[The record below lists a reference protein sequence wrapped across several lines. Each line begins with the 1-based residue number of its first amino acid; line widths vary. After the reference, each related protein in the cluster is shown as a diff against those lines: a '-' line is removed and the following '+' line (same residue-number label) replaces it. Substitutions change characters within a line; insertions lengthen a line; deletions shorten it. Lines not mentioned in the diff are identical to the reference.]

1 MTFYE
6 RYSDLC
12 QKQGK
17 TPTGVGAELLI
28 DRATINY
35 WKNNHV
41 PKTQALLKISNYFGV
56 SVDYLL
62 GNTTENIIDIEK
74 YGVQPIEVKKFPLLG
89 DIACGEPRFANE
101 ERESYISA
109 GTAINADFCLKAR
122 GESMINARIMDG
134 DIVFIRS
141 QSQVENGEIAVV
153 IINDEATLK
162 RVFYYPEKSTLI
174 LKPENPKYEDFIFT
188 GTELNDINILG
199 KAVAFQS
206 DIK

>member
-1 MTFYE
+1 MFKFEKLRKDKGLSMAQVARDLGLKYTTYVSYE
-6 RYSDLC
+6 KGDREPNS
-12 QKQGK
+12 
-17 TPTGVGAELLI
+17 EMLI
-28 DRATINY
+28 QIADYYGCT
-35 WKNNHV
+35 
-41 PKTQALLKISNYFGV
+41 
-56 SVDYLL
+56 VDYLV
-62 GNTTENIIDIEK
+62 GNTTEKIIDIEK

-101 ERESYISA
+101 ERESYVSA

-122 GESMINARIMDG
+122 GDSMINARIMDG

-141 QSQVENGEIAVV
+141 QPQVDNGEIAVV

-188 GTELNDINILG
+188 GAELNDINILG

>member
-1 MTFYE
+1 MFKLENLRKDKGLSMAQAARDLGLKYTTYVSYE
-6 RYSDLC
+6 KGDREPNS
-12 QKQGK
+12 
-17 TPTGVGAELLI
+17 EMLI
-28 DRATINY
+28 QLADY
-35 WKNNHV
+35 
-41 PKTQALLKISNYFGV
+41 YGC
-56 SVDYLL
+56 SVDYLV
-62 GNTTENIIDIEK
+62 GNAVEKIIDIEK
-74 YGVQPIEVKKFPLLG
+74 YGVQPIEIKKFPLLG

-101 ERESYISA
+101 ERESYVLS

-122 GESMINARIMDG
+122 GDSMINARIMDG

-141 QSQVENGEIAVV
+141 QSQVDNGEIAVV

-162 RVFYYPEKSTLI
+162 RVFYYPEKNTLI

-188 GTELNDINILG
+188 GSELNDINILG

>member
-1 MTFYE
+1 MFKFEKLRKDKGLSMAQVARDLGLKYTTYVSYE
-6 RYSDLC
+6 KGDREPNS
-12 QKQGK
+12 
-17 TPTGVGAELLI
+17 EMLI
-28 DRATINY
+28 QIADYYGCT
-35 WKNNHV
+35 
-41 PKTQALLKISNYFGV
+41 
-56 SVDYLL
+56 VDYLV
-62 GNTTENIIDIEK
+62 GNTAEKVIDIEK

-101 ERESYISA
+101 ERESYVSA

-122 GESMINARIMDG
+122 GDSMINARIMDG

-188 GTELNDINILG
+188 GSELNDINILG

>member
-1 MTFYE
+1 M
-6 RYSDLC
+6 
-12 QKQGK
+12 
-17 TPTGVGAELLI
+17 
-28 DRATINY
+28 
-35 WKNNHV
+35 
-41 PKTQALLKISNYFGV
+41 LKISNYFGV

-74 YGVQPIEVKKFPLLG
+74 YGVQPIEIKKFPLLG

-101 ERESYISA
+101 ERESYVSA

-122 GESMINARIMDG
+122 GDSMINARIMDG

-188 GTELNDINILG
+188 GSELNDINILG

>member
-6 RYSDLC
+6 RYSALC

-17 TPTGVGAELLI
+17 TPTGVGAELSI

-62 GNTTENIIDIEK
+62 GNIEKVIDIEK

-101 ERESYISA
+101 ERESYVSA

-122 GESMINARIMDG
+122 GDSMINARIMDG

-188 GTELNDINILG
+188 GSELNDINILG

>member
-1 MTFYE
+1 MFKFEKLRKDKGLSMAQVARDLGLKYTTYVSYE
-6 RYSDLC
+6 KGDREPSS
-12 QKQGK
+12 
-17 TPTGVGAELLI
+17 EMLI
-28 DRATINY
+28 QIADYYGCT
-35 WKNNHV
+35 
-41 PKTQALLKISNYFGV
+41 
-56 SVDYLL
+56 VDYLV
-62 GNTTENIIDIEK
+62 GNTTEKIIDIEK

-101 ERESYISA
+101 ERESYVLS

-122 GESMINARIMDG
+122 GDSMINARIMDG

-188 GTELNDINILG
+188 GAELNDINILG

>member
-1 MTFYE
+1 MFKFEKLRKDKGLSMAQVARDLGLKYTTYVSYE
-6 RYSDLC
+6 KGDREPNS
-12 QKQGK
+12 
-17 TPTGVGAELLI
+17 EMLI
-28 DRATINY
+28 QIADYYGCT
-35 WKNNHV
+35 
-41 PKTQALLKISNYFGV
+41 
-56 SVDYLL
+56 VDYLV
-62 GNTTENIIDIEK
+62 GNATGKIIDIEK

-101 ERESYISA
+101 ERESYVSA

-188 GTELNDINILG
+188 GAELNDINILG

>member
-1 MTFYE
+1 MFKFENLRKDKGLSMAQVARDLGLKYTTYVSYE
-6 RYSDLC
+6 KGDREPNS
-12 QKQGK
+12 
-17 TPTGVGAELLI
+17 EMLI
-28 DRATINY
+28 QIADYYGCT
-35 WKNNHV
+35 
-41 PKTQALLKISNYFGV
+41 
-56 SVDYLL
+56 VDYLV
-62 GNTTENIIDIEK
+62 GNTAEKVIDIEK

-101 ERESYISA
+101 ERESYVLS

-122 GESMINARIMDG
+122 GDSMINARIMDG

-174 LKPENPKYEDFIFT
+174 LKPENSKYEDFIFT
-188 GTELNDINILG
+188 GSELNDINILG

>member
-1 MTFYE
+1 MFKFEKLRKDKGLSMAQVARDLGLKYTTYVSYE
-6 RYSDLC
+6 KGDREPNS
-12 QKQGK
+12 
-17 TPTGVGAELLI
+17 EMLI
-28 DRATINY
+28 QIADYYGCT
-35 WKNNHV
+35 
-41 PKTQALLKISNYFGV
+41 
-56 SVDYLL
+56 VDYLV
-62 GNTTENIIDIEK
+62 GNATGKIIDIEK
-74 YGVQPIEVKKFPLLG
+74 YDVQPIEVKKFPLLG

-101 ERESYISA
+101 ERESYVSA

-122 GESMINARIMDG
+122 GDSMINARIMDG

-188 GTELNDINILG
+188 GSELNEINILG

>member
-1 MTFYE
+1 MFKFEKLRKDKGLSMAQVARDLGLKYTTYVSYE
-6 RYSDLC
+6 KGDREPNS
-12 QKQGK
+12 
-17 TPTGVGAELLI
+17 EMLI
-28 DRATINY
+28 QIADYYGCT
-35 WKNNHV
+35 
-41 PKTQALLKISNYFGV
+41 
-56 SVDYLL
+56 VDYLV
-62 GNTTENIIDIEK
+62 GNTTEKIIDIEK
-74 YGVQPIEVKKFPLLG
+74 YGVQPIEIKKFPLLG
-89 DIACGEPRFANE
+89 DVACGEPRFANE
-101 ERESYISA
+101 ERESYVLS

-122 GESMINARIMDG
+122 GDSMINARIMDG

-188 GTELNDINILG
+188 GAELNDINILG
-199 KAVAFQS
+199 KAVTFQS

>member
-6 RYSDLC
+6 RYSALC
-12 QKQGK
+12 RNQGK
-17 TPTGVGAELLI
+17 TPTGVGAELSI

-62 GNTTENIIDIEK
+62 GNMEKVIDIEK
-74 YGVQPIEVKKFPLLG
+74 YGIQPIEVKKFPLLG

-101 ERESYISA
+101 ERESYVLS

-122 GESMINARIMDG
+122 GDSMINARIMDG

-141 QSQVENGEIAVV
+141 QSQVENGEIAGV

-162 RVFYYPEKSTLI
+162 RVFYYPEKNTLI

-188 GTELNDINILG
+188 GSELNEINILG

>member
-1 MTFYE
+1 MFKFEKLRKDKGLSMAQVARDLGLKYTTYVSYE
-6 RYSDLC
+6 KGDREPNS
-12 QKQGK
+12 
-17 TPTGVGAELLI
+17 EMLI
-28 DRATINY
+28 QIADYYGCT
-35 WKNNHV
+35 
-41 PKTQALLKISNYFGV
+41 
-56 SVDYLL
+56 VDYLV
-62 GNTTENIIDIEK
+62 GNATGKIIDIEK
-74 YGVQPIEVKKFPLLG
+74 CGVQPIEVKKFPLLG

-101 ERESYISA
+101 ERESYVSA

-122 GESMINARIMDG
+122 GDSMINARIMDG

-188 GTELNDINILG
+188 GSELNNINILG